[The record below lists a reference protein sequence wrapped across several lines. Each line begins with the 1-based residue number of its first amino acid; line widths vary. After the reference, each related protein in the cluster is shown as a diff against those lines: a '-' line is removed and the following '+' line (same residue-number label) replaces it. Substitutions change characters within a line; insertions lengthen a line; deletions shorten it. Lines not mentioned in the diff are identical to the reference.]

1 MRRMTIILPMLAVLA
16 ATAAGARGF
25 IIKDL
30 TGEGKA
36 AAAAL
41 GAGFQLRSTPSRL
54 ILHCGSCAGEP
65 VVDLVLG
72 FQSDGTEER
81 VRSGKTTMADLERLC
96 RTRSAQC
103 RITALD
109 VKPAVGW
116 VSAYP
121 IGDRAGATAVIIRDG
136 QLLTIRSVANE
147 AGQTRRNIDR
157 LIPLARSRIVGP

>member
-1 MRRMTIILPMLAVLA
+1 MRIILPLLATLA
-16 ATAAGARGF
+16 ASAVGARGF
-25 IIKDL
+25 VIKDL
-30 TGEGKA
+30 ISQGKA

-41 GAGFQLRSTPSRL
+41 GSGFQLRSTPSRL
-54 ILHCGSCAGEP
+54 ILHCTRCPGEP

-72 FQSDGTEER
+72 TQPDGTEDR

-96 RTRSAQC
+96 RTRSPQC

-121 IGDRAGATAVIIRDG
+121 IGERAGATAVIIRDG

-147 AGQTRRNIDR
+147 PAQTRRNIDQ
-157 LIPLARSRIVGP
+157 LIPLVRTRIIGS

>member
-1 MRRMTIILPMLAVLA
+1 MRKLGFILPLLAGIA

-25 IIKDL
+25 IVKDL
-30 TGEGKA
+30 TSQGKA

-41 GAGFQLRSTPSRL
+41 GTGFQLRATPTRL
-54 ILHCGSCAGEP
+54 ILHCQSCAGEP
-65 VVDLVLG
+65 VIDLVLG
-72 FQSDGTEER
+72 AQLDGTEDR

-96 RTRSAQC
+96 RARSEQC

-116 VSAYP
+116 VSSYP
-121 IGDRAGATAVIIRDG
+121 IGERAGATAVIIRDG
-136 QLLTIRSVANE
+136 QLLTIRSVANDP
-147 AGQTRRNIDR
+147 AQTRRNIER